1 MLLREIQELK
11 KRCSLELFEEILI
24 AIEDDIRFNRLSF
37 NKKTPTKEFLK
48 ILNRTEIVF
57 RRVYEG

>member
-1 MLLREIQELK
+1 MLFGEIQELK
-11 KRCSLELFEEILI
+11 RRCSSDLFEDILI
-24 AIEDDIRFNRLSF
+24 AVEDDIRFNRLNF
-37 NKKTPTKEFLK
+37 NKKTPPKEFLE